1 MVTDPIADMLVR
13 IHNAAQRGYPTV
25 KIPASRLKAEM
36 LRVLNAEGFI
46 DRYEREEVDGKPML
60 TVQLRYVREGQPV
73 IAGLR
78 RISKPGKRVY
88 VGRRQLKQVLN
99 GMGMAILSTSRGVMT
114 DHEARRASLGGEVLC
129 QVW

>member
-1 MVTDPIADMLVR
+1 VVTDPIADMLVR

-46 DRYEREEVDGKPML
+46 DRFEREEVDGKPML
-60 TVQLRYVREGQPV
+60 AVQLRYVREGQSV

-88 VGRRQLKQVLN
+88 AGRRQLKQVLN

>member
-13 IHNAAQRGYPTV
+13 IRNAAQRGYPTV
-25 KIPASRLKAEM
+25 KIPASRLKTEV
-36 LRVLNAEGFI
+36 LRVLHAEGFI
-46 DRYEREEVDGKPML
+46 GRYEREEVDGKPML

-88 VGRRQLKQVLN
+88 AGRRELKQVLN
-99 GMGMAILSTSRGVMT
+99 GMGLAILSTSRGVMT